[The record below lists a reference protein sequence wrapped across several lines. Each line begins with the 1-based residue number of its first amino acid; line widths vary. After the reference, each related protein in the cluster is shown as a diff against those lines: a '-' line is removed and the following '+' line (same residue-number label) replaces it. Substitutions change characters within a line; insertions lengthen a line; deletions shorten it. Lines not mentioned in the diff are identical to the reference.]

1 MPTDSSLRRPLP
13 ISILMALFV
22 ATLTLRPQ
30 ILAVGPLLPLMR
42 ADLGLPA
49 AVAGLFTTIPVL
61 CMGLFAPFG
70 PRLAARFGP
79 RTSMAAF
86 LSLISVAGILRALAP
101 DVGLLLLATLVIGIG
116 IGLSGA
122 IPAIVVA
129 MRVPH
134 AAMHATSAYAAGIV
148 TGSTI
153 AAAVAVP
160 LAIDG
165 DWRLSLMLISAAA
178 IIPIL
183 IWLALVRPDP
193 NARPL
198 EARAPRLPWRSGTGW
213 LLVLLFG
220 LQSVMFYGLVSWLP
234 NVFVER
240 GWSAASAGSLVA
252 VFNGVGLLTTL
263 GFPFAASR
271 LGSRRA
277 QMMIVMGV
285 ATGAVLG
292 IVLVPDLAFAWAAL
306 AGLGL
311 GGVFPL
317 LLTLP
322 VDVADDPSQAGS
334 VAALM
339 MLGGYVIAAAGPL
352 GLGLARDATGNF
364 GTSMWL
370 LVLVGVIVT
379 VLSVLLSPAR
389 LHQGVRRPV
398 LA

>member
-1 MPTDSSLRRPLP
+1 MP
-13 ISILMALFV
+13 ISILVALFV

-30 ILAVGPLLPLMR
+30 MLAVGPLLPLMR

-70 PRLAARFGP
+70 PRLAARFGA

-86 LSLISVAGILRALAP
+86 LSLISAAGILRALAP

-148 TGSTI
+148 AGSTI

-160 LAIDG
+160 LAIGG

-213 LLVLLFG
+213 LLILLFG

-263 GFPFAASR
+263 GFPFAAGR
-271 LGSRRA
+271 LGSRRR

-285 ATGAVLG
+285 ATAAVLG
-292 IVLVPDLAFAWAAL
+292 IVLVPALAFAWAAL

-339 MLGGYVIAAAGPL
+339 MLGGYIIAAAGPL
-352 GLGLARDATGNF
+352 ALGLARDATGNF
-364 GTSMWL
+364 GASMWL

-379 VLSVLLSPAR
+379 VLSMLLSPAR
-389 LHQGVRRPV
+389 LHRGVRRPV
-398 LA
+398 VA

>member
-1 MPTDSSLRRPLP
+1 
-13 ISILMALFV
+13 A
-22 ATLTLRPQ
+22 
-30 ILAVGPLLPLMR
+30 
-42 ADLGLPA
+42 
-49 AVAGLFTTIPVL
+49 AGLLTTIPVL

-86 LSLISVAGILRALAP
+86 LSLISAAGILRALAP

-148 TGSTI
+148 AGSTV
-153 AAAVAVP
+153 ATAVAVP
-160 LAIDG
+160 LAING
-165 DWRLSLMLISAAA
+165 DWRMSLMLISAAA
-178 IIPIL
+178 FIPIL
-183 IWLALVRPDP
+183 IWLALVRPDS

-213 LLVLLFG
+213 LLVVLFG

-263 GFPFAASR
+263 GFPFAAGR

-339 MLGGYVIAAAGPL
+339 MLGGYIIAAAGPL
-352 GLGLARDATGNF
+352 ALGLARDATGNF
-364 GTSMWL
+364 GASMWL

-379 VLSVLLSPAR
+379 MLSMLLSPAR
-389 LHQGVRRPV
+389 LHRGVRRPV